1 MNEVRVCENCK
12 HHNPI
17 DNLECEKC
25 GFDLSFCIPVSEDNL
40 IQKKCLRSL
49 SDGEEIV
56 LKEETLIG
64 RDGVNADYF
73 EKSKYISRR
82 HATIYIENDNVFII
96 DASTNGTF
104 INGKRMEKMIKQPL
118 HIGDKITFADLEFIL
133 EGK

>member
-49 SDGEEIV
+49 SDGEKIV

-64 RDGVNADYF
+64 RDGVKEIVELSLTDE
-73 EKSKYISRR
+73 EKERFQNSRKVL
-82 HATIYIENDNVFII
+82 EDNF
-96 DASTNGTF
+96 NG
-104 INGKRMEKMIKQPL
+104 
-118 HIGDKITFADLEFIL
+118 LEL
-133 EGK
+133 